1 MGDRRRVQMTDVL
14 MSPFFAPIFFGGLI
28 LVAIFVALLFL
39 RPTAPGLFSDARGS
53 VSNAPG
59 RDVSEAGR

>member
-1 MGDRRRVQMTDVL
+1 MGDRRRVQMTDLL
-14 MSPFFAPIFFGGLI
+14 MSPFFAPIFFGLI

-59 RDVSEAGR
+59 P